1 MRVLPAQSHL
11 TIGPGG
17 LVLRGHQTAW
27 TRASLLTSKR
37 MAWLS
42 SSSPLT
48 TKESMTMT
56 ANQGGPNMDDYP
68 TVFMMTSSL
77 EDYYDIDMEM
87 DFNYLYYSIMALL
100 SMPRVRCA
108 GRSAVFSCVLD
119 RARSGDADTRPCFGS
134 SGFLVLK
141 YAARNAGDSRAT
153 VGRRGWMIWTLE
165 GRLLALG

>member
-1 MRVLPAQSHL
+1 
-11 TIGPGG
+11 
-17 LVLRGHQTAW
+17 
-27 TRASLLTSKR
+27 

-68 TVFMMTSSL
+68 TVSMMTPPL

-100 SMPRVRCA
+100 SMPVVRLP
-108 GRSAVFSCVLD
+108 G
-119 RARSGDADTRPCFGS
+119 
-134 SGFLVLK
+134 
-141 YAARNAGDSRAT
+141 AT
-153 VGRRGWMIWTLE
+153 LSNYE
-165 GRLLALG
+165 